1 MNYSVS
7 TAPSTIHAPEQGLFL
22 LVHQLMNQILARKE
36 TMSAPQSVNCLLLDV
51 EEIYN
56 DPCNCIQSSQ
66 PDDVFASPT
75 PTMSITSTQSSME
88 STLGTNQTFPKHSKP
103 KISKR
108 STNSLQRITKKHKT
122 KENLSPYETV
132 LILQA
137 KHIEKFHVHTVET
150 FEKELKTNMYFKR
163 RKSATVSLC

>member
-7 TAPSTIHAPEQGLFL
+7 TAASVTRAPEQGLL
-22 LVHQLMNQILARKE
+22 ANQLVNHILARKV
-36 TMSAPQSVNCLLLDV
+36 TLATQSVNCLLLDV

-56 DPCNCIQSSQ
+56 DPYNCIQSSQ
-66 PDDVFASPT
+66 PEDAAT
-75 PTMSITSTQSSME
+75 PTKSTSTQSSME
-88 STLGTNQTFPKHSKP
+88 STLGTNQKSFSSPKHSKP
-103 KISKR
+103 NISKR
-108 STNSLQRITKKHKT
+108 STNSRQRITKKHKT

-150 FEKELKTNMYFKR
+150 FAKELKTNMYFKR
-163 RKSATVSLC
+163 RRSTTVSLCWIH